1 MNILQEKLDYLL
13 CRYSREEKV
22 SLIDEKTA
30 EVGGKRYPILAHRSE
45 RRFIELRNLVC
56 GGTLEDVSV
65 MRVFRIVEKDKDI
78 FDELCREA
86 DICRFVLNRNIES
99 ITVMQ
104 NDNVLNAIAGAEGG
118 IVCTIEIAA
127 TLEKGEK
134 PKDKHEIIARRGTA
148 CDVVVDAQLRQ
159 ESIYF
164 FGKENKAVTDVDFE
178 IFGLSPEDTATVR
191 FAFGLSDKKERE
203 ETQKTADALCALKKA
218 AKESAA
224 CGERKVLIG

>member
-1 MNILQEKLDYLL
+1 MAQYLL
-13 CRYSREEKV
+13 DILFVIYVIAGIGLVVYGFNCYWSIYLFLKNSRRVRLADRKNLLRFYRDHKMDELPKV
-22 SLIDEKTA
+22 TTQLPVFNEANCVERLID
-30 EVGGKRYPILAHRSE
+30 V
-45 RRFIELRNLVC
+45 VC
-56 GGTLEDVSV
+56 
-65 MRVFRIVEKDKDI
+65 
-78 FDELCREA
+78 
-86 DICRFVLNRNIES
+86 
-99 ITVMQ
+99 
-104 NDNVLNAIAGAEGG
+104 AIDY
-118 IVCTIEIAA
+118 
-127 TLEKGEK
+127 

-203 ETQKTADALCALKKA
+203 ETQKTADALCTLKKA

>member
-1 MNILQEKLDYLL
+1 MPRGGYLPF
-13 CRYSREEKV
+13 CFEPQYR
-22 SLIDEKTA
+22 IDHGDAKRQCA
-30 EVGGKRYPILAHRSE
+30 ERH
-45 RRFIELRNLVC
+45 C
-56 GGTLEDVSV
+56 W
-65 MRVFRIVEKDKDI
+65 
-78 FDELCREA
+78 
-86 DICRFVLNRNIES
+86 
-99 ITVMQ
+99 
-104 NDNVLNAIAGAEGG
+104 

-203 ETQKTADALCALKKA
+203 ETQKTADALCTLKKA